1 MVFTSAIPAYADEVK
16 EPKAAYEAIT
26 CEAEVS
32 EGVAEEAVEAN
43 YDSVTPFDGE
53 NEAVGKSEKDSE

>member
-1 MVFTSAIPAYADEVK
+1 MKTLKRKIALLLSLCMVLTGITPAYADEVK

-32 EGVAEEAVEAN
+32 EGVAEEAVEQ
-43 YDSVTPFDGE
+43 
-53 NEAVGKSEKDSE
+53 K